1 MTCCVCWWGLIFCLG
16 GWAVFNVG
24 VFQVVMYMY
33 RYVVLIFCVRVR
45 GVLVIV
51 GGGWK

>member
-1 MTCCVCWWGLIFCLG
+1 M
-16 GWAVFNVG
+16 FNVG

-51 GGGWK
+51 GGGGSNMILCFFG